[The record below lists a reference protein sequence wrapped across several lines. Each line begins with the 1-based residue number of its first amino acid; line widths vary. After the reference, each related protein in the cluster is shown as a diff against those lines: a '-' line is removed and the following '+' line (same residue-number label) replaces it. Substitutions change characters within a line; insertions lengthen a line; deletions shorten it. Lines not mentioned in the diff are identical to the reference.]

1 MTSRSTIR
9 LSELRY
15 PVTAL
20 GPGCRLGLWVQG
32 CRLACPGCMSRHT
45 WDPDGGREIAVD
57 DLVDTWRAALADGA
71 DGITV
76 SGGEPLDQP
85 AIGEL
90 LRRFAEVRDVVQ
102 PESDI
107 LLYTG
112 YSEREARRRGADPLA
127 AADAVITGRYL
138 VGRPTRLIW
147 RGSANQ
153 RLLALSELGT
163 VRYTPYIHHEPQQ
176 APMQLG
182 LDESGVWLIGVPRA
196 GDLRRLSEAARR
208 RGIGSHGSTWSGE
221 HS

>member
-1 MTSRSTIR
+1 
-9 LSELRY
+9 
-15 PVTAL
+15 
-20 GPGCRLGLWVQG
+20 
-32 CRLACPGCMSRHT
+32 MSRHT
-45 WDPDGGREIAVD
+45 WDPDGGREVAVD
-57 DLVDTWRAALADGA
+57 DLAETWRAALTDGG
-71 DGITV
+71 DGITI

-90 LRRFAEVRDVVQ
+90 VRRLAEVRDVVA
-102 PESDI
+102 PGSDI

-138 VGRPTRLIW
+138 AGRPTRLIW

-153 RLLALSELGT
+153 RLLALSELGAA
-163 VRYTPYIHHEPQQ
+163 RYTPFMYHEPPR

-182 LDESGVWLIGVPRA
+182 LDESGIWFVGVPRD

-208 RGIGSHGSTWSGE
+208 RGIGSHGSTWSGGE